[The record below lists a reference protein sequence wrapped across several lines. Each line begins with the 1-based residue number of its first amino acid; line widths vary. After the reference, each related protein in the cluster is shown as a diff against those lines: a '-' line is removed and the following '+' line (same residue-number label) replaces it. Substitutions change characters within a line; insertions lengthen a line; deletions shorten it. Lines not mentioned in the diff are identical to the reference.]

1 VRHYFEKIKLKKESK
16 EYAGKINKLYPSI
29 LDSPPK
35 LDWTSA
41 IIMLAGYT
49 SIRGICIWITVI
61 RFRVQ
66 LVNIAIS
73 PCKWSILSNYP
84 PSYTSTVLPTNN

>member
-1 VRHYFEKIKLKKESK
+1 MQGKL
-16 EYAGKINKLYPSI
+16 NKWYPSI

-35 LDWTSA
+35 LERTSA
-41 IIMLAGYT
+41 IIMLAGCT
-49 SIRGICIWITVI
+49 WIRRICIWITVI

-66 LVNIAIS
+66 LVNKAIS

-84 PSYTSTVLPTNN
+84 PSYTSTVLTTNN